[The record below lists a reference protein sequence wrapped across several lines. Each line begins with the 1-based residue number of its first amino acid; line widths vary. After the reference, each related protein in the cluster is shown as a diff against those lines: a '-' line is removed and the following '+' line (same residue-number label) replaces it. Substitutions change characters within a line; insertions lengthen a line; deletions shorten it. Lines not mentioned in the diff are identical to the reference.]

1 MTKPDFKQMTRK
13 ELKKYILTHPTD
25 DEAIRELFI
34 NRRNPNVKVYPY
46 PLYKTYPKLP
56 ITLQIWTLAFNSCFT
71 QGCACPNVIRGD
83 AARTLW

>member
-25 DEAIRELFI
+25 DEAIRQLFI

-46 PLYKTYPKLP
+46 PYDMSYEEVEAIFKSKLN
-56 ITLQIWTLAFNSCFT
+56 QSES
-71 QGCACPNVIRGD
+71 
-83 AARTLW
+83 

>member
-46 PLYKTYPKLP
+46 PYDMPYEE
-56 ITLQIWTLAFNSCFT
+56 
-71 QGCACPNVIRGD
+71 
-83 AARTLW
+83 